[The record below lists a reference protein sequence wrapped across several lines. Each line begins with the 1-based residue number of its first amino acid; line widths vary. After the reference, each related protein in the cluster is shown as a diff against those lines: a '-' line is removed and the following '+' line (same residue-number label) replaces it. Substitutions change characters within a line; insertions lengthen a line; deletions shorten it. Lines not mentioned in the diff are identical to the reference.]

1 MKSRFLPP
9 TYFWLL
15 ILVSVLLHFILP
27 IKKIITSPYRYFGI
41 IFVVLGL
48 ILNLWADSM
57 FKKKKTT
64 VKPYENP
71 TELLTSGPFRISRHP
86 MYLGMVAVLLGETIL
101 LGSLITLLF
110 PVLFIII
117 SELLFIPF
125 EEENLEKLF
134 GKKYSEYKKKKRR
147 WI

>member
-1 MKSRFLPP
+1 LKGADKMKSKFLPP

-41 IFVVLGL
+41 
-48 ILNLWADSM
+48 
-57 FKKKKTT
+57 
-64 VKPYENP
+64 
-71 TELLTSGPFRISRHP
+71 
-86 MYLGMVAVLLGETIL
+86 
-101 LGSLITLLF
+101 LGSLITLIF

>member
-1 MKSRFLPP
+1 
-9 TYFWLL
+9 
-15 ILVSVLLHFILP
+15 
-27 IKKIITSPYRYFGI
+27 
-41 IFVVLGL
+41 
-48 ILNLWADSM
+48 M
-57 FKKKKTT
+57 FKQKKTT

-86 MYLGMVAVLLGETIL
+86 MYLGMVAVLLGEAIL
-101 LGSLITLLF
+101 LGSLITLIF

-125 EEENLEKLF
+125 EEENLEKFF
-134 GKKYSEYKKKKRR
+134 GKKYGEYKKKIRR

>member
-15 ILVSVLLHFILP
+15 ILVSLLLHFILP

-41 IFVVLGL
+41 IFVVLGI
-48 ILNLWADSM
+48 ILNLWVDSM

-86 MYLGMVAVLLGETIL
+86 VYLGMAAVLLGETIL
-101 LGSLITLLF
+101 LGSLITLIS
-110 PVLFIII
+110 PILFIII